1 MPLHRRPS
9 LCKTADKMFLDDIR
23 DIVESGSQEM
33 QSGIYER
40 LLIRIGEH
48 DLISK
53 RFKFTIMSFS
63 GEFRDPNLGE
73 KKYFKNRREEV
84 ETLMTHKQQK
94 NFEKSY
100 FGHFDI
106 EMGSIAS
113 VDLSIKHMCASLEW
127 FRTMFNEELLG
138 EKLVTEMTPS
148 QLFTDTDGW
157 EERDRYFQV
166 VLLKPKI
173 LRIFIN
179 RLIEL
184 GDKRVLP
191 YSYTPIVQ
199 DLDDE
204 DEHNL
209 QKIICFDKP
218 TDELEFGG
226 FSLQKMGVAAV
237 KTRTGMV
244 SCSFPRS
251 IIINFRE
258 VDI

>member
-1 MPLHRRPS
+1 MARLHRRPD
-9 LCKTADKMFLDDIR
+9 LCKTADKMFLEDMR

-33 QSGIYER
+33 QSGIYEK

-63 GEFRDPNLGE
+63 AEFRDPNLGE
-73 KKYFKNRREEV
+73 KKYFQNRREEV

-106 EMGSIAS
+106 EMPHIAS

-127 FRTMFNEELLG
+127 FKSLFHEELLG
-138 EKLVTEMTPS
+138 ERLVTEMNPR
-148 QLFTDTDGW
+148 QLFVSTEGW
-157 EERDRYFQV
+157 EEGDRYFQV

-173 LRIFIN
+173 LRIFVN

-191 YSYTPIVQ
+191 YSYTPLVQ
-199 DLDDE
+199 DLDEENDST
-204 DEHNL
+204 
-209 QKIICFDKP
+209 QKIICFDNP

-226 FSLQKMGVAAV
+226 FSFQQMGVAAV

-251 IIINFRE
+251 VIINFKE
-258 VDI
+258 VDM